1 MYSDYENE
9 FEKQLFFA
17 INICRHDP
25 PSFITQVKRVA
36 AYHPLC
42 KGKDT
47 KDLCEYLRR
56 CERLTAVSFDENA
69 VKAARQNNADTVA
82 KEEEVPTR
90 GGNSDAYNAIAENDK
105 QYICEEYTM
114 CQYDGDQAKEFIA
127 LELILDWNRE
137 GEAGK
142 KSPVLNAETSKVG
155 ISNKGHKK
163 TKNLIQILYLLRK
176 PNTLD

>member
-47 KDLCEYLRR
+47 KDLCEYLRH

-69 VKAARQNNADTVA
+69 VKAVRQNNSEIVSKDE
-82 KEEEVPTR
+82 KVPTV
-90 GGNSDAYNAIAENDK
+90 GGNVDTYNTIVQDNKE
-105 QYICEEYTM
+105 YICEEYTM
-114 CQYDGDQAKEFIA
+114 CQYEGDQAKEFIA
-127 LELILDWNRE
+127 LELIIDWNRE

-142 KSPVLNAETSKVG
+142 KSPVLNPDTSKVG
-155 ISNKGHKK
+155 ISNKGHKQ
-163 TKNLIQILYLLRK
+163 TKNVIQILYLLRK